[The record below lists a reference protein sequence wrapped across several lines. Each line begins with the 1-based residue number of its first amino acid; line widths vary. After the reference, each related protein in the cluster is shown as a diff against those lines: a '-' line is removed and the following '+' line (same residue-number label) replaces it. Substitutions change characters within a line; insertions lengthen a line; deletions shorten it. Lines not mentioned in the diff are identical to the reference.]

1 MTNNNVLK
9 GVFLVGLGATSY
21 GMLATF
27 VKMAYS
33 EGYTT
38 AEVTSSQFV
47 FGIIGILIINA
58 FQRNR
63 NNNSALKASK
73 KNIKQLMLAGTS
85 TGLTSIFYYLAVKF
99 DIPVSIAIVLL
110 MQTVWIGVLLEWFLE
125 KKVPNTVKIISVIIV
140 LIGTAFATNLINSD
154 IKLNP
159 LGLFFGMLAAVSFT
173 TTMFTAN
180 RVATEISSAQRS
192 LYMLLGG
199 GIMVLIFTLLTQI
212 IPNQS
217 PMMADALGV
226 FSTAKDFD
234 FGIFL
239 KWGIILSLFGTIIP
253 PMLLNAGFPLTGIGL
268 GSIVS
273 SLELPVSVLMAYFLL
288 QEQVLFIQWIG
299 ILLIILAI
307 VIMNLNFKKK
317 EVSVQ

>member
-27 VKMAYS
+27 VKMAYG

-38 AEVTSSQFV
+38 AEVTSSQFL

-58 FQRNR
+58 FQRQR
-63 NNNSALKASK
+63 NNNTAVKASK
-73 KNIKQLMLAGTS
+73 KNKRQLITAGTS

-110 MQTVWIGVLLEWFLE
+110 MQTVWMGVLLEWFLE
-125 KKVPNTVKIISVIIV
+125 KKLPSTIKIIAVVIV
-140 LIGTAFATNLINSD
+140 LIGTALATNLINSSVE
-154 IKLNP
+154 LNP
-159 LGLFFGMLAAVSFT
+159 LGIFFGMLAAASFT

-180 RVATEISSAQRS
+180 SIATEISSAQRS
-192 LYMLLGG
+192 LYMLIGG
-199 GIMVLIFTLLTQI
+199 GIMVLLFTLITQI

-217 PMMADALGV
+217 ASVNEALGI
-226 FSTAKDFD
+226 FSTAQDFN
-234 FGIFL
+234 FSIFL
-239 KWGIILSLFGTIIP
+239 KWGIVLSLFGTIIP

-273 SLELPVSVLMAYFLL
+273 SLELPVSVLMAFFLL
-288 QEQVLFIQWIG
+288 NEQVTLIQWTG
-299 ILLIILAI
+299 ILLIIMAI
-307 VIMNLNFKKK
+307 VIMNVNFKKK
-317 EVSVQ
+317 AV